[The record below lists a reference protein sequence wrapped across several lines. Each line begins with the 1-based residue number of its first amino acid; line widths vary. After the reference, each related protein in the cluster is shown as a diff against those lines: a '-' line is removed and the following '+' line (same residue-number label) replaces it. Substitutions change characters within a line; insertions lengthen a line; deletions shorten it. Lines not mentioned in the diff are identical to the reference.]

1 MSSILKKLIFVVVF
15 VLVTLVLPCILLLL
29 FVDAANGFSVYVITY
44 GAIIFAILGYVIA
57 SVRSMEKKL
66 EDTMEEIKMQNA
78 AIAYK
83 LTNVDNEMAPPP
95 APQQPL
101 VPEVTE
107 VKEIKEEPAPVVDT
121 SNIPLNPAEP
131 LVMPTEKKAEKVEK
145 VEKVADDG
153 FDDFK

>member
-1 MSSILKKLIFVVVF
+1 MSSIIKKILFVVAF

-29 FVDAANGFSVYVITY
+29 FVDAANGFSIYVITY

-66 EDTMEEIKMQNA
+66 EETMEAIKMQNA

-83 LTNVDNEMAPPP
+83 LTNVDNEMAPLSV
-95 APQQPL
+95 PQQPA
-101 VPEVTE
+101 VQE
-107 VKEIKEEPAPVVDT
+107 VKEETAPVVDT
-121 SNIPLNPAEP
+121 SSIPLNPAEP
-131 LVMPTEKKAEKVEK
+131 LVMPTENKVEK